1 MRIINGLIPRIRCAS
16 LWDGSWNPLPLR
28 GSHYPLHYVPNTL
41 WYTYKKRTG
50 KSPFLMGKSTISKAI
65 FNSKLLVYQRVN
77 WKYPLSGPSDKYL
90 SDRIWTADAP
100 RRYVRVASHV
110 QFQKSIDIL
119 WLPYYYPL
127 LSTTIAHE
135 YCNVHGDV
143 HQPNEWAAQVSWH
156 GWKFQ
161 QWAR

>member
-1 MRIINGLIPRIRCAS
+1 M
-16 LWDGSWNPLPLR
+16 
-28 GSHYPLHYVPNTL
+28 
-41 WYTYKKRTG
+41 
-50 KSPFLMGKSTISKAI
+50 AI

-77 WKYPLSGPSDKYL
+77 WKYPLSGPLDKYL

-100 RRYVRVASHV
+100 RLVRVLRV
-110 QFQKSIDIL
+110 CKPCSISEINWYYPLL
-119 WLPYYYPL
+119 WLLSYKNYGIFTGIIIDFYQLIISTNMIIPLLTIIIHYYPLLSHYYPL